1 MLLIF
6 LSLIFNFLVYLMLG
20 SLIYNKTLDLTDFSF
35 NVFCKV
41 TSNLSKVKSTKF
53 LPESGRRRKD
63 LNEGKEPQI
72 CT

>member
-20 SLIYNKTLDLTDFSF
+20 SLIYNKTLDLTDFPF

-41 TSNLSKVKSTKF
+41 TSNLSCNVTLHLS
-53 LPESGRRRKD
+53 ESV
-63 LNEGKEPQI
+63 
-72 CT
+72 